1 MSLSGRRQ
9 VCAWWKP
16 WWGGS
21 SWQQLKTQQG
31 DLMVIGHLCGLR
43 RIGWCYSSCSG
54 RDWGGFLMGRT
65 WCAGEWAEREE
76 KVNMQWLRSLIITT
90 LSYTDACR
98 GAHIQGVFLCTFSC
112 VLWQICFCSGNY
124 SKVKWSKIAWGHQ
137 SQGKGDTKGQTA
149 TDWLM
154 ERWERRNSRQKRVNL
169 ITWEY
174 TGKER
179 FTVAF

>member
-9 VCAWWKP
+9 DCTRWKP
-16 WWGGS
+16 WRGGS

-43 RIGWCYSSCSG
+43 STGWCSG

-98 GAHIQGVFLCTFSC
+98 GANIQRFFFLCPFSC
-112 VLWQICFCSGNY
+112 VLWQSCFCSGNY
-124 SKVKWSKIAWGHQ
+124 GKVKWSKIAWGHQ
-137 SQGKGDTKGQTA
+137 SQGRGAGGELKGKRLQ
-149 TDWLM
+149 TDWWRDGR
-154 ERWERRNSRQKRVNL
+154 EEKAGRREW
-169 ITWEY
+169 T
-174 TGKER
+174 
-179 FTVAF
+179 AFCPLSLT